1 MVQVIETSPS
11 GAGKRIA
18 IAVSRFNEVVSARL
32 LQGATRALLSQG
44 TAESDIIVVWVP
56 GSFELPLT
64 CKWLADSGEF
74 DAVVALGNVI
84 RGATSHYE
92 HVCNQA
98 ARGILDTGLATSV
111 PIAFGVL
118 TCETLDQALQRAGS
132 TSGNKGAD
140 VAMAA
145 LEMISVKHRID
156 AV

>member
-1 MVQVIETSPS
+1 
-11 GAGKRIA
+11 
-18 IAVSRFNEVVSARL
+18 
-32 LQGATRALLSQG
+32 
-44 TAESDIIVVWVP
+44 
-56 GSFELPLT
+56 
-64 CKWLADSGEF
+64 
-74 DAVVALGNVI
+74 VVALGNVI

-145 LEMISVKHRID
+145 LEMISVKHGID